1 MDPKFKSFT
10 DGLAIFLAILIA
22 IYLMVGFIKIDN
34 GKSEPMKAAEKVEK
48 LLDTAS
54 YRVYINIMLMLVLS
68 AAVGIILRR
77 LPWLGI
83 PAAALPLFYEL
94 FLLSEKLLT
103 KYPTGVIL
111 FTAAHAA
118 GAIAYAALCDRRGMT
133 VCSTAFGGAIAAL
146 MGAGVSAY
154 VAVLSG
160 RVTAFADTLATIRTR
175 GVIIPDAVK
184 PIRGAVGR
192 IYSVCFAEGAQ
203 AARSLSSEYLES
215 LGKSGARAAFLGSV
229 EGDEMR
235 TYIGIA
241 VLFFGAAVLG
251 FVLAA
256 RHFGT
261 LAGIAACIPGAVT
274 AVMLANE
281 RLSAGGIILL
291 AASVLAAACFAAP
304 TTAETT
310 ENTRNGADEQTDA
323 EETMQ

>member
-1 MDPKFKSFT
+1 MT
-10 DGLAIFLAILIA
+10 TLA
-22 IYLMVGFIKIDN
+22 
-34 GKSEPMKAAEKVEK
+34 AA
-48 LLDTAS
+48 
-54 YRVYINIMLMLVLS
+54 S
-68 AAVGIILRR
+68 AAV
-77 LPWLGI
+77 
-83 PAAALPLFYEL
+83 LPLFYEL

-118 GAIAYAALCDRRGMT
+118 GAIAYASLCDRRGMT

-192 IYSVCFAEGAQ
+192 IYSVCLTEGAQ
-203 AARSLSSEYLES
+203 SARSLSSEYLES
-215 LGKSGARAAFLGSV
+215 LGKSGARAAFFGSV

-304 TTAETT
+304 TSAETAEDASN
-310 ENTRNGADEQTDA
+310 EEEEKEETDA
-323 EETMQ
+323 EGTMQ

>member
-22 IYLMVGFIKIDN
+22 IYLMVGFIKLDN

-54 YRVYINIMLMLVLS
+54 YRVYINIMLMLVFS

-160 RVTAFADTLATIRTR
+160 RVAAFADTLDTIRTR

-192 IYSVCFAEGAQ
+192 IYSVCLTEGAQ
-203 AARSLSSEYLES
+203 SARSLSSEYLES
-215 LGKSGARAAFLGSV
+215 LGKSGAR
-229 EGDEMR
+229 
-235 TYIGIA
+235 
-241 VLFFGAAVLG
+241 
-251 FVLAA
+251 
-256 RHFGT
+256 
-261 LAGIAACIPGAVT
+261 

-304 TTAETT
+304 TSAETAEDA
-310 ENTRNGADEQTDA
+310 RNEEEEKEETDA

>member
-22 IYLMVGFIKIDN
+22 IYLMVGFIKLDN

-83 PAAALPLFYEL
+83 PAAVLPLFYEL

-192 IYSVCFAEGAQ
+192 IYSVCLTEGAQ
-203 AARSLSSEYLES
+203 SARSLSSEYLES
-215 LGKSGARAAFLGSV
+215 LGKSGARAAFFGSV

-241 VLFFGAAVLG
+241 VLFFVAAVLG

-304 TTAETT
+304 TSAETAEDASN
-310 ENTRNGADEQTDA
+310 EEDEQTDA

>member
-22 IYLMVGFIKIDN
+22 IYLMVGFIKLDN

-118 GAIAYAALCDRRGMT
+118 GAIAYAALSDRRGMT

-192 IYSVCFAEGAQ
+192 IYSVCLTEGEQ
-203 AARSLSSEYLES
+203 SARSLSSEYLES
-215 LGKSGARAAFLGSV
+215 LGKSGARAAFFGSV

-304 TTAETT
+304 TSAETAEDASN
-310 ENTRNGADEQTDA
+310 EEDEQTDA